1 MDPRSSRF
9 VLEEQLPLAAASLF
23 SVIRRVYFR
32 VCMCVCVVGREREGR
47 LKPVKYSIH
56 AQLLP
61 FVRCTYAVR
70 LIVAPKKK
78 QPVRRLMVTA
88 RTPSRISL
96 SRGHVRGSLDRNVC
110 QNWRNFENHE
120 APEREK
126 NHLATV
132 GISDVPVWQYSNIIL
147 NSVSFSGQVVIGE
160 ITRYVFLHR

>member
-23 SVIRRVYFR
+23 SVIRHVLLCACVY
-32 VCMCVCVVGREREGR
+32 VCIKGGGWGR

-70 LIVAPKKK
+70 LIVVPKKK
-78 QPVRRLMVTA
+78 KKTTRSTSDGNGAHPLA
-88 RTPSRISL
+88 NFSL

-120 APEREK
+120 TPEREK

-132 GISDVPVWQYSNIIL
+132 GISGVPEWQYSNIIS
-147 NSVSFSGQVVIGE
+147 NSVSFWAGCYRVG
-160 ITRYVFLHR
+160 